1 MPFRAGRRV
10 AYGDGVSRL
19 DGLGG
24 QLAAWA
30 AAPVRPGRAPGRP
43 GIRPVDVA
51 AAIVVIAA
59 VELNSVVA
67 TGPGQRPLNALSYA
81 FGAVVAV
88 PVLVRHRW
96 PREALVGCSLLLLLF
111 YSTDRRNISPAP
123 LLCLPLYDAAAAGA
137 LVLAIVVPVFYL
149 GVGFFLVGATTHQS
163 LASLTSDFL
172 PSVVVLLLAVLL
184 GDTVRSRRELAAET
198 AQRLRLAAEERDA
211 EGGRRVAEER
221 LRIARELHD
230 TVAHSMATIAVQA
243 AAALQVLGDG
253 ETGPRDAL
261 RAIRETSKGA
271 LADIRIT
278 LGGLRAGDGAGAAAD
293 AGAGAGAGWVAAA
306 GAGAS
311 PGAAGLGRLGALTD
325 AVRAAGAPVT
335 VAIEGAVTP
344 LPAAVDHCAYRI
356 LQESLTNVLRHAGAA
371 ASAGI
376 VLRYGPG
383 VLDIE
388 VTDDGAGVVAGDAAA
403 GDAGGTRAGGAGSE
417 AAGSKAGG
425 SGAGGSGAGGPGG
438 GHGLI
443 GMTERVS
450 ALSGTLR
457 ARRRPG
463 GGFEV
468 IARLPIPA
476 AEAAARATETR

>member
-1 MPFRAGRRV
+1 MPFHEGRRV

-24 QLAAWA
+24 RLAAWSA
-30 AAPVRPGRAPGRP
+30 WAMAPVRPGTAPGRP

-51 AAIVVIAA
+51 AVIVVITA
-59 VELNSVVA
+59 VELNIAVA
-67 TGPGQRPLNALSYA
+67 AGPGQRPLNALAYA

-88 PVLVRHRW
+88 PILVRHRW
-96 PREALVGCSLLLLLF
+96 PREALIGCSLLLLVF

-137 LVLAIVVPVFYL
+137 LALAIIVPVFYM
-149 GVGFFLVGATTHQS
+149 GVGFVLVGATTHQS

-172 PSVVVLLLAVLL
+172 PSAVVLLLAVLL
-184 GDTVRSRRELAAET
+184 GDAVRSRRELAAET

-211 EGGRRVAEER
+211 EGARRAAEER

-243 AAALQVLGDG
+243 AAALQVLG
-253 ETGPRDAL
+253 EAEAGPRDAL
-261 RAIRETSKGA
+261 QAIRETSKEA
-271 LADIRIT
+271 LSDIRIT
-278 LGGLRAGDGAGAAAD
+278 LSDLRAREGEPPGAG
-293 AGAGAGAGWVAAA
+293 GAGAG
-306 GAGAS
+306 GAGGA
-311 PGAAGLGRLGALTD
+311 AAGLGRLEALAD

-335 VAIEGAVTP
+335 VAIEGAAAA

-371 ASAGI
+371 ARVGI
-376 VLRYGPG
+376 VLRYGRG
-383 VLDIE
+383 VLDVE
-388 VTDDGAGVVAGDAAA
+388 VTDDGAGVPAGDDGAGDA
-403 GDAGGTRAGGAGSE
+403 D
-417 AAGSKAGG
+417 
-425 SGAGGSGAGGPGG
+425 G
-438 GHGLI
+438 GHGLA
-443 GMTERVS
+443 GMAERVS
-450 ALSGTLR
+450 ALGGSLR
-457 ARRRPG
+457 AGPRPG

-476 AEAAARATETR
+476 AEAAAQTAQTR

>member
-1 MPFRAGRRV
+1 MPFHAGGRV
-10 AYGDGVSRL
+10 AYGDGVGRL

-30 AAPVRPGRAPGRP
+30 AAPVRPGTAPGGP
-43 GIRPVDVA
+43 GVRPVDVA
-51 AAIVVIAA
+51 AAIVVITA
-59 VELNSVVA
+59 VELNSAVA
-67 TGPGQRPLNALSYA
+67 TGPGQRPLNALAYA

-96 PREALVGCSLLLLLF
+96 PREALIGCSLLLLLF

-137 LVLAIVVPVFYL
+137 LALAIVVPVFYM

-163 LASLTSDFL
+163 LASLTSEFL

-211 EGGRRVAEER
+211 EGARRVAEER

-243 AAALQVLGDG
+243 SAALHVLGNG
-253 ETGPRDAL
+253 EAGARDAL
-261 RAIRETSKGA
+261 QAIRETSKGA
-271 LADIRIT
+271 LSDIRIT
-278 LGGLRAGDGAGAAAD
+278 LGDLRAGEEAP
-293 AGAGAGAGWVAAA
+293 

-311 PGAAGLGRLGALTD
+311 AGALAAGLGRLGALTD

-335 VAIEGAVTP
+335 VAIEGAAAA

-356 LQESLTNVLRHAGAA
+356 LQESLTNVLRHGGAA
-371 ASAGI
+371 ARVGI

-388 VTDDGAGVVAGDAAA
+388 VTDDGVGVRAGD
-403 GDAGGTRAGGAGSE
+403 GGAG
-417 AAGSKAGG
+417 AAD
-425 SGAGGSGAGGPGG
+425 GG
-438 GHGLI
+438 GHGLT
-443 GMTERVS
+443 GMAERVS
-450 ALSGTLR
+450 ALSGALR
-457 ARRRPG
+457 AGPRPG

-476 AEAAARATETR
+476 AEAAARTAETR